1 MSLDEVFGWMLVVVA
16 AGVYV
21 GLWVF
26 LGMFVLGTMVSG
38 WGPHD
43 HLKLREVLVPLW
55 CVLAGDEE
63 VTARL
68 TAILDRRQEAA
79 QAAPEPRHAL
89 PRGIRPERYLLDPDD
104 IRVHLRMRRWP
115 PYL

>member
-63 VTARL
+63 TAARL
-68 TAILDRRQEAA
+68 TEILRRRREAA
-79 QAAPEPRHAL
+79 QVPYEPRHA
-89 PRGIRPERYLLDPDD
+89 GRPEKVLADPDLC
-104 IRVHLRMRRWP
+104 RWQLMNRWP